1 MSVGWVGGN
10 SQQLIRARGYT
21 VVLRHMTTDL
31 VATFE
36 DSLRGLDV
44 TWDRTTSDGFET
56 TLTEAIE
63 EPAIGAPL
71 PFAELSLE
79 ETPVTLEPTA
89 TELQEATTGVTAA
102 GAGIAEY
109 GTLMIQSRPGG
120 DEPVSLYAE
129 LHVAVLRESDL
140 VAGVPEAISW
150 LGEEFAAG
158 NKSAIFASGA
168 SATADMGALIEGVH
182 GPRDVH
188 VIIITDL

>member
-1 MSVGWVGGN
+1 
-10 SQQLIRARGYT
+10 
-21 VVLRHMTTDL
+21 MTTDL

-36 DSLRGLDV
+36 DSLRGLEV
-44 TWDRTTSDGFET
+44 TWDRTTSEEFEAT
-56 TLTEAIE
+56 VMDVIE
-63 EPAIGAPL
+63 EPAVGAPL
-71 PFAELSLE
+71 PFEELSLAD
-79 ETPVTLEPTA
+79 TPVTLDPTP
-89 TELQEATTGVTAA
+89 TELTGATTGVTAA

-129 LHVAVLRESDL
+129 RHVAVLRQSDL

-150 LGEEFAAG
+150 LGEEFDAG

-168 SATADMGALIEGVH
+168 SATADMGALVEGVH

-188 VIIITDL
+188 VIIVTDL